1 MRRSSTTCQSSV
13 NFDRLPALNWRAS
26 VKPPIKLV
34 FFSMQKPWLGAYNT
48 WEPSNP
54 SKKQSRPGNISYTHP
69 ITFSLS
75 SNGRFTKK
83 RVALIKLPSP
93 FSLSS
98 VYHLFLDLKLASP
111 DDAKP
116 NIGLPHFI
124 SQRVENKKLFFAHPY
139 ILCLCM
145 LTVLFYCSPNGAYS
159 SGFKPITHQEFLRSS
174 RARRRYWARSYAGW
188 RRFTASRPGAAHF
201 ALASLEKA
209 SRIGFMITQNVDRLH
224 QQAGSN
230 PLELHGTVYTV
241 VCLDCSFSFSR
252 HLFQEQVK
260 ALNPKWAAAIE
271 SLDYDSRSDKKF
283 GMKRRPDGDVEIDEK
298 FWEEDFH
305 IPTCQKCNGVVK
317 PDVVFFGDNVPKDRA
332 DKAME
337 AAKGCD
343 AFLVLGSSLMT
354 MSAFRLVRAA
364 HEAGAATAIVNVG
377 MTRADDFVP
386 LKITARL
393 GEILPR
399 LLNAGSFS
407 IPAL

>member
-1 MRRSSTTCQSSV
+1 MAMALRIPPQSFVSFARSVRRVLGTSMADTVLPSCSKSVLSFQRSAKSVQTTCRITVPGTASTSKEKLSMNVLKDKQLIPESDPPSIKDVELLYQFFDQRSSCNGHVLFCRT
-13 NFDRLPALNWRAS
+13 
-26 VKPPIKLV
+26 KLV
-34 FFSMQKPWLGAYNT
+34 VLTGA
-48 WEPSNP
+48 
-54 SKKQSRPGNISYTHP
+54 GISTECG
-69 ITFSLS
+69 I
-75 SNGRFTKK
+75 
-83 RVALIKLPSP
+83 
-93 FSLSS
+93 
-98 VYHLFLDLKLASP
+98 P
-111 DDAKP
+111 DY
-116 NIGLPHFI
+116 
-124 SQRVENKKLFFAHPY
+124 R
-139 ILCLCM
+139 
-145 LTVLFYCSPNGAYS
+145 SPNGAYS

-188 RRFTASRPGAAHF
+188 RCFTASRPGAAHV

-224 QQAGSN
+224 HQAGSN

-241 VCLDCSFSFSR
+241 VCLDCSFSFCR

-260 ALNPKWAAAIE
+260 ALNPK
-271 SLDYDSRSDKKF
+271 
-283 GMKRRPDGDVEIDEK
+283 
-298 FWEEDFH
+298 
-305 IPTCQKCNGVVK
+305 
-317 PDVVFFGDNVPKDRA
+317 VVFFGDNVPKDRA

-377 MTRADDFVP
+377 MTRADDFVS

-399 LLNAGSFS
+399 LLNVGSLS